1 MDLERADTFTAEYKD
16 SGSFFDDE
24 TSSNSSSSKYANR
37 PLPAAPIRSTFV
49 NAIANLH
56 VLPRRATTNQGTE
69 DGDDGFLD
77 EETVHWKVLVARIFA
92 FFLLFLI
99 LLCIGLEAITRK
111 FLILA
116 AIICGLLVIVIVATY
131 VDSRNRFCWCCCS
144 SPQDEN
150 VLNQSLVSSNTTSS
164 SSSSSTANSRPISV
178 AVPVAE
184 PNKVLYSGNAIRNTI
199 TTEPTKA
206 K

>member
-37 PLPAAPIRSTFV
+37 PLPAAPMRSTFAS
-49 NAIANLH
+49 AIANLH
-56 VLPRRATTNQGTE
+56 VLPRRGTINQGEE
-69 DGDDGFLD
+69 DLDDGFLD

-116 AIICGLLVIVIVATY
+116 AIICGLLVMVIVATY
-131 VDSRNRFCWCCCS
+131 VDARNRFCWCCS

-150 VLNQSLVSSNTTSS
+150 NLNQSLVGSQTTTSS
-164 SSSSSTANSRPISV
+164 SNSRPISV

-184 PNKVLYSGNAIRNTI
+184 PNKVLYSGNAIRNPI
-199 TTEPTKA
+199 MNEPTK
-206 K
+206 